1 MDTMKEYNN
10 FKSYEDM
17 DIEQLECGAEA
28 QRWREYERFV
38 RDTPMS
44 ASERKQLRSWVRRGN
59 SVYDDPGSMY
69 LCTPCY
75 PRPFLYAIREE
86 REIRNALR
94 GKSKEAQGE
103 YLRSYMGFS
112 EQTAEEI
119 AWRDARERTPEL
131 IRADVRRIRRELAH
145 LWEFVWSEGLGEEAH
160 EFVNDRRDEETP
172 FEW

>member
-1 MDTMKEYNN
+1 MDTMKEYDE
-10 FKSYEDM
+10 FKSCEDM
-17 DIEQLECGAEA
+17 EMEQLEREAKA

-38 RDTPMS
+38 MDTPMS
-44 ASERKQLRSWVRRGN
+44 ASEREQLHSWVHRGN
-59 SVYDDPGSMY
+59 SVYDDPGSLH

-94 GKSKEAQGE
+94 GKSKEAQDE
-103 YLRSYMGFS
+103 YLRRYMS
-112 EQTAEEI
+112 CNEPTAAEI

-131 IRADVRRIRRELAH
+131 IRDDVRRIRRELAH

-160 EFVNDRRDEETP
+160 EFVNERRDEETP